1 MFQSCFVATLVER
14 WFVVAVRVFF
24 FYNTAKSVC
33 VCVCIRSNGKPKK
46 TAKLERN
53 VPADG
58 LTFCSFTYAH
68 VAQEGCAVPVPRK
81 SEKKSPA
88 RPIPALAAPCEVLV
102 VLSWSV
108 VSSCVVVELVVV
120 VRRQVVPRVALVVR
134 RNSQLGRRLSSL
146 AWPCA
151 LSVRS

>member
-1 MFQSCFVATLVER
+1 MIFLRIVTR
-14 WFVVAVRVFF
+14 VRVFLEF
-24 FYNTAKSVC
+24 FFIYNTAKSVR
-33 VCVCIRSNGKPKK
+33 VCIRSNGKPK

-68 VAQEGCAVPVPRK
+68 VAQEGCAVPVSRK
-81 SEKKSPA
+81 SNKKVQPGPYQLLQRLVKFLSCRLP
-88 RPIPALAAPCEVLV
+88 VL
-102 VLSWSV
+102 LWSV
-108 VSSCVVVELVVV
+108 VSCCVVVELVVV

-146 AWPCA
+146 AWRCA